1 MTTTNSYSRQPTKLD
16 YASPTQFKF
25 SIFKLPKVEYFC
37 TAANIPG
44 VTLGSTS
51 LPTPL
56 KDVPIPGDKLDYDT
70 LNISFLVDEN
80 LENYREIHGWLTGL
94 GFPKDYSQYRALQS
108 AGSDRFP
115 TTTNETYSSEIGQ
128 VSKQTPDDGGLYS
141 DATLFVLTSKN
152 NSNIEIRFRDV
163 YPISLSGLDYNQQ
176 ATDVDYLTATVT
188 FQYKIY
194 EFANISGSGTVETT
208 S

>member
-1 MTTTNSYSRQPTKLD
+1 MTTTNANSRQPTKLD
-16 YASPTQFKF
+16 YASPTQFRF
-25 SIFKLPKVEYFC
+25 SIIKLPKVEYFA

-44 VTLGSTS
+44 IQLGQANQ
-51 LPTPL
+51 PTPL
-56 KDVPIPGDKLDYDT
+56 KDVPITGDKLEYDN

-94 GFPKDYSQYRALQS
+94 GFPKDNEQFRNLQN

-115 TTTNETYSSEIGQ
+115 TTKNTGLNKELGQ
-128 VSKQTPDDGGLYS
+128 IRKAVQDDGGLYS

-152 NSNIEIRFRDV
+152 NANLEVRFRDL
-163 YPISLSGLDYNQQ
+163 YPVSLSGLDYNQQ
-176 ATDVDYLTATVT
+176 ETDIQYLTANVT
-188 FQYKIY
+188 FAYKIY
-194 EFANISGSGTVETT
+194 EFATVGASGVVETT

>member
-1 MTTTNSYSRQPTKLD
+1 MTTTNANNRQPTKLD

-25 SIFKLPKVEYFC
+25 SVIKLPKVEYFC

-44 VTLGSTS
+44 ISLGNTS
-51 LPTPL
+51 QPTPL
-56 KDVPIPGDKLDYDT
+56 KDIPIPGDKLDYDN

-94 GFPKDYSQYRALQS
+94 GFPKDTSQFRALQG
-108 AGSDRFP
+108 AGADRYP
-115 TTTNETYSSEIGQ
+115 TTSNVGLNKELGSIKKAVQ
-128 VSKQTPDDGGLYS
+128 DDGGLYS

-152 NSNIEIRFRDV
+152 NANLEVRFRDL
-163 YPISLSGLDYNQQ
+163 YPVSLSGLDYNQQ
-176 ATDVDYLTATVT
+176 ETDIQYLTANVT
-188 FQYKIY
+188 FAYKIY
-194 EFANISGSGTVETT
+194 EFATVGASGVVETT